1 MNFID
6 ELSSAKKE
14 IKGCY
19 WKMFGIG
26 VLFTLIML
34 VSCVTVVGPFI
45 IFGPMYL
52 GFHRAILQLVRTRKV
67 KVSTLFSGFKD
78 FGVAFRAGWLC
89 GIKIF
94 LWSLL
99 LFVPGIIA
107 GIRYSMTFF
116 ILADN
121 PNITAREA
129 INKSKNMI
137 EGRKYEFFQNYAF
150 YFALPYLMNFIS
162 SKLYDFGT
170 EEIRSGIVI
179 FSLILSGVAWIY
191 NIFITPLFNYILPG
205 KFYKDTFSEEFA
217 PNTEKSSE
225 NIIKEKKPRKPLSAK
240 SKKII
245 AIVAG
250 SVCVVLLAGGI
261 FFGVKQA
268 RKSSLVMVKVPG
280 RDYSISRTE
289 VTQKLYES
297 VMGKNPSY
305 FCRDNEDIEDYE
317 LENLKRNTKNYPVEN
332 VSWYDAI
339 YFCNKLSAKKG
350 LQPVYAVDGETNVR
364 KWDYKPHNE
373 DEIYGEITQNIFADG
388 YRLPTVEEW
397 QYAAKGGKNYRY
409 SGSDDIDKVAWYEG
423 NSNDVTHPVA
433 QKKPNGYGLY
443 DMSGNVWEWCWD
455 LYDSE
460 RRYNYDYRCFRGGC
474 YYSNVYHL
482 GAETGSA
489 DERSD
494 SVGFRIVRS
503 DLKNYKK
510 NYKKLNMV
518 KIPGKDYS
526 IGKTEVTQKLY
537 ESIMGENPS
546 EFKGK
551 DNPVENVSFFD
562 AIYFCNKLSMMYGFE
577 CAYALNKETDVNEW
591 EYMPNKGDEPY
602 YESIQ
607 FFKENNGFR
616 LPTPEEWRYAERGG
630 QDFKYAGSD
639 NINEVGWCGSNS
651 KNTTHPVATKK
662 ANGYGLYDMQGNVTE
677 WCVESKGI
685 SLKGLNWSNEQGSV
699 SNIGQYNTIGFRL
712 ARNVE

>member
-26 VLFTLIML
+26 ALFALIMF
-34 VSCVTVVGPFI
+34 VSCVTVVGPLI

-52 GFHRAILQLVRTRKV
+52 GFHRAILELVRTRKV

-78 FGVAFRAGWLC
+78 FGVAFRAGWLW

-170 EEIRSGIVI
+170 EGSRSGIVI

-191 NIFITPLFNYILPG
+191 NIFITPLFNYILPW

-217 PNTEKSSE
+217 PNTEKFSE

-240 SKKII
+240 AKKII
-245 AIVAG
+245 AIVSG
-250 SVCVVLLAGGI
+250 SVCGVLLAGGI
-261 FFGVKQA
+261 FFGVKQV

-297 VMGKNPSY
+297 VMGENPSY
-305 FCRDNEDIEDYE
+305 FCRDNEDLDEDE
-317 LENLKRNTKNYPVEN
+317 LKNLKRNTSNCPVEN

-339 YFCNKLSAKKG
+339 YFCNKLSKKNG
-350 LQPVYAVDGETNVR
+350 LQPVYAVDGETSVR
-364 KWDYKPHNE
+364 KWDYEPYND
-373 DEIYGEITQNIFADG
+373 DEIYGEITQDIFADG
-388 YRLPTVEEW
+388 YRLPTEEEW
-397 QYAAKGGKNYRY
+397 VYAAKGGEVYDY
-409 SGSDDIDKVAWYEG
+409 SGSYDIDKVAWYEG
-423 NSNDVTHPVA
+423 NSNDVVHPVA
-433 QKKPNGYGLY
+433 QKNSNGYGLY
-443 DMSGNVWEWCWD
+443 DMSGNVMEWCWD
-455 LYDSE
+455 SDGNE
-460 RRYNYDYRCFRGGC
+460 RYYCGSYYGN
-474 YYSNVYHL
+474 YSNNCKVDEGLFHDY
-482 GAETGSA
+482 A
-489 DERSD
+489 DFRDNSI
-494 SVGFRIVRS
+494 GFRIVRS
-503 DLKNYKK
+503 NYGS
-510 NYKKLNMV
+510 LDMV

-577 CAYALNKETDVNEW
+577 CAYALDNEIDINEW
-591 EYMPNKGDEPY
+591 NYTPNKGDEPY
-602 YESIQ
+602 YKAFQYNEDA
-607 FFKENNGFR
+607 NGFR
-616 LPTPEEWRYAERGG
+616 LPTPEEWHYAEKGG

-639 NINEVGWCGSNS
+639 NIDEVGWCGSNS

-662 ANGYGLYDMQGNVTE
+662 ANGYDLYDMQGNVTE
-677 WCVESKGI
+677 WCLESKGI
-685 SLKGLNWSNEQGSV
+685 SLGGLNWSNEKSI
-699 SNIGQYNTIGFRL
+699 SNIGQYNIIGFRL